1 MTSTRKKTAREMAEE
16 LGVSVS
22 TVTRRYAEPREQY
35 LSRARKRE
43 DEALRLKETE
53 NLSDREIAEEMDV
66 SYYAAIGLIKRAR
79 KRRAKAELEKVG

>member
-1 MTSTRKKTAREMAEE
+1 MTSTRKKTAREMAED

-79 KRRAKAELEKVG
+79 KRRAKAELEKVD

>member
-79 KRRAKAELEKVG
+79 KRRAKAELEKVD

>member
-22 TVTRRYAEPREQY
+22 TVTRRYAVPREQY

-79 KRRAKAELEKVG
+79 KRRVKAELEKVD

>member
-1 MTSTRKKTAREMAEE
+1 MAEE

-53 NLSDREIAEEMDV
+53 NLSDRAIAEEMDV

-79 KRRAKAELEKVG
+79 KRRAKAELEKVDGLD

>member
-1 MTSTRKKTAREMAEE
+1 MAEE

-35 LSRARKRE
+35 LSRARRRE
-43 DEALRLKETE
+43 DEALRLKEME

-79 KRRAKAELEKVG
+79 KRRVKAELEKVD

>member
-22 TVTRRYAEPREQY
+22 TVTRRYAEPRERY

-79 KRRAKAELEKVG
+79 KRRVKAELEKVD

>member
-1 MTSTRKKTAREMAEE
+1 MTSTKKKTAREMAEE

-79 KRRAKAELEKVG
+79 KRRAKAELEKVD

>member
-43 DEALRLKETE
+43 DEALRLKEME

-79 KRRAKAELEKVG
+79 KRRVKAELEKVD

>member
-79 KRRAKAELEKVG
+79 KRRVKAELEKVD